1 VFERALAAVCVV
13 SAVAWA
19 TSLAAL
25 LRTMRA
31 VPMLRDDVSPAPARW
46 PRVSLIVP
54 ARDEARDL
62 ERAVR
67 TRLTDDYPDLQVILV
82 DDRSTDGT
90 GAIADRLAADDPRV
104 RVVHVT
110 ELPAGWLGKLNAL
123 HRGVAEAD
131 GEWLLFSD
139 ADIEFAPG
147 TLRRTVSLCERAG
160 CDHLTVL
167 PTFRQNGLLVDAAIH
182 AFARALV
189 VLGRLWA
196 VPDMSS
202 RVAVGGGIFNL
213 VRRVAFDR
221 TPGFEYLRLEI
232 ADDVALAQMI
242 KRAGGPSVVVN
253 AVGFVTLDFYR
264 SLAEMASGLEKN
276 SFAVIAR
283 FRVSILVAVTV
294 ITVLLTFGFLAGFA
308 HPAPWVRALAAAT
321 LVSSLVEQHVLSR
334 WAGRSSLPGFLYP
347 FGQLA
352 VLWITWRSAWRTLR
366 RGGVAWRDT
375 LYRVDDLRKGSRLE
389 LF

>member
-1 VFERALAAVCVV
+1 MDPRVLAATCLV
-13 SAVAWA
+13 SSLAWA
-19 TSLAAL
+19 TSLYAT
-25 LRTMRA
+25 LRTIRA
-31 VPMLRDDVSPAPARW
+31 VPLLRDDVSPEPARW

-67 TRLTDDYPDLQVILV
+67 TRLTDDYPNLQVILV

-104 RVVHVT
+104 KVVHVT

-147 TLRRTVSLCERAG
+147 TLRRTVSLCERRG

-167 PTFRQNGLLVDAAIH
+167 PSFRQNGLLLDAAIH

-189 VLGRLWA
+189 ILGRLWA

-213 VRRVAFDR
+213 VRRRAYDR

-253 AVGFVTLDFYR
+253 AVGFVTLDFYK
-264 SLAEMASGLEKN
+264 SLSEMASGLEKN

-283 FRVSILVAVTV
+283 FRLSVLVAVTLV
-294 ITVLLTFGFLAGFA
+294 STLLTFGFVAGFA
-308 HPAPWVRALAAAT
+308 HPHPWMQALAGCV

-347 FGQLA
+347 FGLLA
-352 VLWITWRSAWRTLR
+352 VLAITWRSAWLTLR

-375 LYRVDDLRKGSRLE
+375 VYRVDDLREGSRLE